1 MRIAIGG
8 KAGVGK
14 TTMARYLAEK
24 YDYKIISIADQVKF
38 IARLIFDMKTKDRA
52 LLQEIGKKMRE
63 IKETVWIDYT
73 IKRVFEAETDR
84 VVIDD
89 MRFPNEYNR
98 FKENG
103 FVLVKVVA
111 DREICIQRL
120 RERDGDIDI
129 SRLDDESE
137 TALDNIEFE
146 NVIEN
151 NGTFEEFYEKIDKL
165 MTKLGIL
172 KNLL

>member
-38 IARLIFDMKTKDRA
+38 IAHLIFDMKNKDRG
-52 LLQEIGKKMRE
+52 LLQDIGKKMRE
-63 IKETVWIDYT
+63 IKPTVWIDYT
-73 IKRVFEAETDR
+73 IKRVFEGDTDR
-84 VVIDD
+84 IVIDD

-98 FKENG
+98 FNENG
-103 FVLVKVVA
+103 FVLVKITA
-111 DREICIQRL
+111 DRELCVDRL
-120 RERDGDIDI
+120 LKRDGNFDLKK
-129 SRLDDESE
+129 LDDESE
-137 TALDNIEFE
+137 TALDDIEFPE
-146 NVIEN
+146 VIDN
-151 NGTFEEFYEKIDKL
+151 NGGFDEFYKRIDKL
-165 MTKLGIL
+165 MSRLGLL